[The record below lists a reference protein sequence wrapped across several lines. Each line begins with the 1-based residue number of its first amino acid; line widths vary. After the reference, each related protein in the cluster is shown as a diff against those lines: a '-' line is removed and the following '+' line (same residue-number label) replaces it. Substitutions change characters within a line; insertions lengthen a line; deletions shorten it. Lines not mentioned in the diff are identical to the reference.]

1 MLPLHG
7 KRVVVLGVA
16 SEESIAWTMAQVLA
30 GCGAQVFVGF
40 QQKFRSR
47 VVQLL
52 QANPG
57 VVQGAFR
64 CDVTDD
70 AELQSFFSQVQ
81 GPIHGLVHAVAYT
94 PPETFMKPIYE
105 VTPEEFTQAML
116 VSSHS
121 LLRVTR
127 VALPLMT
134 AGTSVM
140 TLSYLGGQRVVP
152 QYRMMGIAKAALEGT
167 VRELAAEIGQY
178 GIRVNAISAGPVRT
192 LSAQALPMFQEIL
205 DKYPS
210 IAPLRTNIDSQDVAG
225 LSVFLCSDF
234 SRHITGQ
241 VMFVDAGYSAL
252 GAYLS

>member
-1 MLPLHG
+1 
-7 KRVVVLGVA
+7 
-16 SEESIAWTMAQVLA
+16 
-30 GCGAQVFVGF
+30 
-40 QQKFRSR
+40 
-47 VVQLL
+47 
-52 QANPG
+52 
-57 VVQGAFR
+57 
-64 CDVTDD
+64 
-70 AELQSFFSQVQ
+70 
-81 GPIHGLVHAVAYT
+81 
-94 PPETFMKPIYE
+94 
-105 VTPEEFTQAML
+105 
-116 VSSHS
+116 
-121 LLRVTR
+121 
-127 VALPLMT
+127 
-134 AGTSVM
+134 
-140 TLSYLGGQRVVP
+140 
-152 QYRMMGIAKAALEGT
+152 